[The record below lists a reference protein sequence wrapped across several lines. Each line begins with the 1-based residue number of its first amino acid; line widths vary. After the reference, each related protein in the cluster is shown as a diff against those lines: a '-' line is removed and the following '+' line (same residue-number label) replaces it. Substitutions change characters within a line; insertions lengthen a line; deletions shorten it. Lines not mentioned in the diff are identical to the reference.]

1 MLKIMSAIE
10 EKTKITEYLLTPFEL
25 PRNNLPVNLDNK
37 KATINFFA
45 QHA

>member
-1 MLKIMSAIE
+1 MSAVE
-10 EKTKITEYLLTPFEL
+10 EKIKITENLLTPFEL
-25 PRNNLPVNLDNK
+25 PRNNLPANLDNK